1 MAFNE
6 HSACPCGS
14 GKSYIKCC
22 KVFHDGESPKTAL
35 ELMKSRYSAFVVGNV
50 NYIINT
56 THEDNIEYS
65 NDKSKWKEDIQNVV
79 DSTDFNSL
87 KIVEFIDG
95 EDEAYVTFKL
105 GLKQKGLDVSFTEK
119 SKFLKID
126 GKWLYRSGEFLE
138 D

>member
-1 MAFNE
+1 MFYNE
-6 HSACPCGS
+6 HSSCPCGS
-14 GKSYIKCC
+14 KKSYLNCC
-22 KVFHDGESPKTAL
+22 KVFHDGTLPSNAL
-35 ELMKSRYSAFVVGNV
+35 QLMKSRFTAFAVGNV
-50 NYIINT
+50 DYIINT

-65 NDKSKWKEDIQNVV
+65 NDKSKWREDIQNVV
-79 DSTDFNSL
+79 DSTDFNRL
-87 KIVEFIDG
+87 EIVEFIDG
-95 EDEAYVTFKL
+95 ENEAYVTFKL